1 MENWIASVVGKM
13 HVYKIT
19 QGELAEKLGVT
30 REYVNKILGGTEKP
44 NGAKERITVA
54 LNELIE
60 EKNKKE

>member
-1 MENWIASVVGKM
+1 MENWIACVVGKM
-13 HVYKIT
+13 HVYKIS
-19 QGELAEKLGVT
+19 QGDLANKLGVS
-30 REYVNKILGGTEKP
+30 REYVNKILNGIEKP